1 MVKKKIVFKSNKP
14 FYDIIKR
21 RKQCRKYFVRW
32 INDNTDIVANIATCD
47 IKKMTYFHFNYVS
60 HGRRAQ
66 GCITKSEIYKRLAI
80 FFLGVGMAGG
90 FEYGAESF
98 YRYIASNEHSNLATA
113 PNVLKR
119 EIMRYIQYIRDK
131 QKLVEIKC
139 NS

>member
-1 MVKKKIVFKSNKP
+1 
-14 FYDIIKR
+14 
-21 RKQCRKYFVRW
+21 
-32 INDNTDIVANIATCD
+32 
-47 IKKMTYFHFNYVS
+47 
-60 HGRRAQ
+60 
-66 GCITKSEIYKRLAI
+66 
-80 FFLGVGMAGG
+80 MAGG